1 LRRRLGVDLNPG
13 TPINLKKRGR
23 RQRELIA
30 EIERLETILARHVGR
45 IVSDLKRR
53 ARIERLLP

>member
-1 LRRRLGVDLNPG
+1 LGVDLNPG
-13 TPINLKKRGR
+13 TPISLKNRSR

-30 EIERLETILARHVGR
+30 EIERLEMMLAQHVGR

-53 ARIERLLP
+53 ARNERLLK